1 MNRPKSA
8 YTARAASAQR
18 PIRPVIDLSR
28 RPIVT
33 CFLAKK
39 HNRAQSED
47 FHLSVS
53 DLPVVFRP
61 KEDCGTGKEGD
72 RFKLAYKLRSEGRFE
87 AAVSEFEAV
96 IRENCD
102 CVAARLDL
110 GVCLM
115 KLGRFT
121 EASRAY
127 KDSGAYA
134 TDPRLAYNL
143 SLCLIMTFSYDEARA
158 VLGNISKSA
167 LGSEVGH
174 LLKYLDSKS
183 ANIQATD
190 VTEVSEVS
198 GVEEDFTTEQR
209 SFSRIRPKTGGGKE
223 SPGPEEPS
231 WGMWRIFKSIE
242 QYGGGEDRAVKPA
255 FVRKTAR
262 AKSARAKVEQVMPR
276 SSFITGQRQRPS
288 EGSSTPLTV
297 DRPSIPDRRT
307 TEEVMSPPLRRVHM
321 LGAVTQEDMED
332 GSALKSVHPS
342 HRREHAVMVKIS
354 EARSVI
360 EAEEAKLKLSRAL
373 LPEVDVSGVVKDRLT
388 VSALEFIRTEMKKSL
403 DERDYAALVLLVAPL
418 RFFAKFQRE
427 VRVDILRSCTH
438 TLVPANTYVFK
449 QHEAEAGMH
458 IILSGSVEIS
468 KKAEEYGSD
477 PLALRTFYDGET
489 FGEVN
494 LLATDEQKRPVS
506 VRTLE
511 LTDLFTLER
520 ADYHRLMMSQ
530 MHTDIEAKLRFF
542 AGLAL
547 FSGVQRLALVPLVS
561 NVDVTAYRF
570 GQTIIATGTVPKSMF
585 LIYTG
590 LCQVYAEGCSLRQR
604 TEGRFAKASR
614 RYKPQFRTGN
624 TQYSAVFK
632 PSVSPNT
639 EEINPKSLCTR
650 FQASNLAKLLKDH
663 YIVKEMTR
671 LETLQPGD
679 FFCSRTLT
687 GAEGER
693 VEPAKFTIV
702 AESAEVQV
710 YELTKV
716 QMEFLGENVEV
727 RSRQRL
733 FKAAAQRA
741 GDVDCPPLVTR
752 AEIDGDFEKWGR
764 YKRDLV
770 ENVRRARFMERN
782 KDQIISAL
790 RDI

>member
-18 PIRPVIDLSR
+18 PLRPIIDLSR
-28 RPIVT
+28 KPNVT

-47 FHLSVS
+47 FHLAAC

-61 KEDCGTGKEGD
+61 KEDSGTGKEGD
-72 RFKLAYKLRSEGRFE
+72 RFKIAFKLRSEGRFE
-87 AAVSEFEAV
+87 AAVSEFEAA
-96 IRENCD
+96 IQENCNSM
-102 CVAARLDL
+102 AARLNL

-121 EASRAY
+121 EAARTY
-127 KDSGAYA
+127 KDSGAYVL
-134 TDPRLAYNL
+134 DPRLAYNL

-158 VLGNISKSA
+158 VLGQISKSA
-167 LGSEVGH
+167 LASDVGH
-174 LLKYLDSKS
+174 LLKYVDSKS
-183 ANIQATD
+183 VNIPATD
-190 VTEVSEVS
+190 VTEVSDLS
-198 GVEEDFTTEQR
+198 GIEEDLP

-223 SPGPEEPS
+223 SPVPDEPS
-231 WGMWRIFKSIE
+231 WGMWKIFKSIE
-242 QYGGGEDRAVKPA
+242 QYGGGEDRVLKPVLA
-255 FVRKTAR
+255 KKKAR
-262 AKSARAKVEQVMPR
+262 AKSARAKVEHIQPK

-288 EGSSTPLTV
+288 EESTPLTV
-297 DRPSIPDRRT
+297 DRPSGPDRRR
-307 TEEVMSPPLRRVHM
+307 TEEVLSPPLRRVHM
-321 LGAVTQEDMED
+321 LGAITQEDMED

-354 EARSVI
+354 EARAVI
-360 EAEEAKLKLSRAL
+360 EAEEAKLKVAKAL
-373 LPEVDVSGVVKDRLT
+373 LPEVDVSEVVKDRLT
-388 VSALEFIRTEMKKSL
+388 VSALEFIRAEMKKSPVK
-403 DERDYAALVLLVAPL
+403 RDYAALVLLVAPL

-427 VRVDILRSCTH
+427 VRVDILRACTH

-449 QHEAEAGMH
+449 QHETEAGMH
-458 IILSGSVEIS
+458 IILAGSVEIS

-477 PLALRTFYDGET
+477 SLALRTFYDGET

-494 LLATDEQKRPVS
+494 LLATEEQKRPVS

-570 GQTIIATGTVPKSMF
+570 GQTIIAAGTVPKSMF

-624 TQYSAVFK
+624 TQYSAVLK
-632 PSVSPNT
+632 PSVSPNV
-639 EEINPKSLCTR
+639 EEINPQSLCSR
-650 FQASNLAKLLKDH
+650 FQSSNLAKLLKDH

-671 LETLQPGD
+671 LDTLQPGD
-679 FFCSRTLT
+679 FFCSRSLT
-687 GAEGER
+687 GAEGES
-693 VEPAKFTIV
+693 VEPAKYTIV

-733 FKAAAQRA
+733 FKAAARRT
-741 GDVDCPPLVTR
+741 GDVDCPPLITR
-752 AEIDGDFEKWGR
+752 AEIDGDFEKWSR